1 MSAPIAFKKKN
12 PKVVISTKFG
22 DITIRF
28 YTDMAPIHVK
38 NFLSLAKIGFYDGT
52 TFHRVVP
59 GFIIQGG
66 DPFSKEQDRSMHG
79 QGGPGFTLNPEPS
92 DQPHRRGIV
101 SMAKVPRNE
110 DRTRDVSDNG
120 SQFFICVE
128 DNSSLDR
135 TYSAFAK
142 VMKGMDVIDKIVALP
157 RDENDNPHDSVPM
170 TVTVSEE

>member
-1 MSAPIAFKKKN
+1 
-12 PKVVISTKFG
+12 
-22 DITIRF
+22 
-28 YTDMAPIHVK
+28 
-38 NFLSLAKIGFYDGT
+38 
-52 TFHRVVP
+52 
-59 GFIIQGG
+59 
-66 DPFSKEQDRSMHG
+66 MHG

-142 VMKGMDVIDKIVALP
+142 VIKGMDVIDKIVALP

>member
-1 MSAPIAFKKKN
+1 MSAPITFKKKN
-12 PKVVISTKFG
+12 PKAVISTKFG

-28 YTDMAPIHVK
+28 YTDMAPIHVE
-38 NFLSLAKIGFYDGT
+38 NFLSLAKIGFFDGT

>member
-28 YTDMAPIHVK
+28 YTDMAPIHVE

-52 TFHRVVP
+52 TFHRIVS

-66 DPFSKEQDRSMHG
+66 DPFSKEPDRGMHG
-79 QGGPGFTLNPEPS
+79 QGSPGFTLNPEPS
-92 DQPHRRGIV
+92 DQPHQRGIV

-135 TYSAFAK
+135 TYSAFDT

-157 RDENDNPHDSVPM
+157 RDENDNPHDSIP
-170 TVTVSEE
+170 VTLSEE

>member
-1 MSAPIAFKKKN
+1 MSAPITFKKKN
-12 PKVVISTKFG
+12 PKAVISTKFG

-28 YTDMAPIHVK
+28 YTDMAPLHVN
-38 NFLSLAKIGFYDGT
+38 NFLSLAKIGFFDGT

-157 RDENDNPHDSVPM
+157 RDENDNPHDSAPM